1 MSKAIQKLHARVRDL
16 PRLTQTT
23 VTALALGISLLGL
36 SLVLLTG
43 RVHTPADQLGLAAPG
58 DVKSTSGEA
67 LDVKDQMPPGL
78 YPALVAAVQQEAT
91 GDYDGTPLSAP
102 MAYQAINPS

>member
-1 MSKAIQKLHARVRDL
+1 M
-16 PRLTQTT
+16 TQTT